1 MKILGI
7 ETSCDETAVAV
18 VEDGRRILSNVI
30 ASQVDIHSRYGGV
43 VPEIASRQ
51 HILQI
56 THIIMEALSQAKMAL
71 EDLDALAVTRG
82 PGLAGSLLV
91 GINMA
96 KSLSLSLGLPLVGVN
111 HLEGHIYSAWL
122 HGQRPDDQPGFP
134 LLCLIAS
141 GGHTDLVLMTGH
153 GCYRLLGRTRDD
165 AAGEAFDK
173 AARILGLGFPGGPE
187 IEATSRGV
195 KTKEVLPR
203 AWLRGSYDFSF
214 SGLKTALLHRAQI
227 IGLYPAVD
235 ELNERGMSMVKE
247 LAAAFQDSVVDVITT
262 KTLDAAKEYKVRGV
276 VLGGGVT
283 ANSLLRAIIVQKA
296 SLPVLIPPPVL
307 CTDNGAMVGA
317 CGYFHLSRGLRHGL
331 DLDLDPALALG

>member
-96 KSLSLSLGLPLVGVN
+96 N
-111 HLEGHIYSAWL
+111 
-122 HGQRPDDQPGFP
+122 Q
-134 LLCLIAS
+134 
-141 GGHTDLVLMTGH
+141 
-153 GCYRLLGRTRDD
+153 
-165 AAGEAFDK
+165 
-173 AARILGLGFPGGPE
+173 
-187 IEATSRGV
+187 
-195 KTKEVLPR
+195 
-203 AWLRGSYDFSF
+203 FS
-214 SGLKTALLHRAQI
+214 
-227 IGLYPAVD
+227 P
-235 ELNERGMSMVKE
+235 N
-247 LAAAFQDSVVDVITT
+247 
-262 KTLDAAKEYKVRGV
+262 
-276 VLGGGVT
+276 
-283 ANSLLRAIIVQKA
+283 AIHKHKHQTNCA
-296 SLPVLIPPPVL
+296 
-307 CTDNGAMVGA
+307 
-317 CGYFHLSRGLRHGL
+317 
-331 DLDLDPALALG
+331 